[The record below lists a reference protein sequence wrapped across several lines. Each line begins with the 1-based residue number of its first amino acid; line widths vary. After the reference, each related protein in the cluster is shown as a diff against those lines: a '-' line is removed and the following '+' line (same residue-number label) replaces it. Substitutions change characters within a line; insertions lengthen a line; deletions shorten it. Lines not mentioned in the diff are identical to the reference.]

1 MDDEELKEKFHE
13 LTLMLERIHSD
24 YEMLNIAIRG
34 LEAQMK
40 LLKNE
45 LTMPERRDDPA
56 VREIGNTDPTAQ
68 RKTGAVISQL

>member
-45 LTMPERRDDPA
+45 LTMPSGKMTQQFAKLETQ
-56 VREIGNTDPTAQ
+56 IQ
-68 RKTGAVISQL
+68 QLSAKPVQ